1 MDNKEKI
8 FEKKVIKS
16 ASKAAGLKSTL
27 SVGDKLYLTSFGKG
41 NDAVLEQQ
49 IDTAADYAVTP
60 ISAEPSLTVTEAA
73 EARVKFDSKRPN
85 VKKIQLTADNP
96 LHHSAGNPAS
106 TRRDILGLK
115 NALEE
120 RFFGRTFDD
129 TIHIQI
135 IYNILDIEKI
145 LAEYA
150 TIISAA
156 LNHLMDES
164 SDVSQSDVIGNIAT
178 QNPYAIFKD
187 PQSRYDYRDP
197 SLTPDQRKDATRIR
211 KKIDANRAAFE
222 ALLATGRLGYF
233 GFDYKPPRKDEKDK
247 KKIKA
252 AETQEK
258 RLYHLVA
265 LAGQL
270 RQWSFHGGDKPE
282 DELWLYQ
289 LDSQLVGERK
299 EFLDTLDYYYGDRFR
314 EINDHFIDQNKIN
327 LAILEEIYPEETF
340 PEIAALY
347 YDFIVVKSYKNMGFS
362 IKKLREQMTTLEGA
376 SVITAQNMDS
386 VRSKLYKLIDF
397 SLFYRYY
404 KDEARRQRAVDI
416 LRASTTDEEKEA
428 FYAAEA
434 EWNWNYFRGRFTD
447 FCLKI
452 GDWVKMDVDASR
464 WNGIL
469 DLDSYRRTS
478 TASYFSKLL
487 YAMSFFLDG
496 KEINI
501 LFTTL
506 INKFENI
513 ASFITT
519 AKELSIDVTFHE
531 NYAFFN
537 QDCDGYAREIDV
549 VRNIARMK
557 KPVPGARKTMY
568 RDALTVL
575 GIPEHMQADMFDAE
589 LEKMLEKPKDEKGRK
604 LKGKNPFRNFIAN
617 NVIESNRFIYVVKFC
632 NPDKVRSLVNNTV
645 VTKFVLGR
653 MPETQIDRYYQ
664 SCIANPDSAAP
675 LAARID
681 ALADMM
687 RNMRFEDFK
696 DVQQKSGDPI
706 ENMRKERFKAII
718 RLYLAV
724 VYQLVKNLVNVNSRY
739 VIAFHCLE
747 RDCQIYTGKSV
758 SKSKKYFTLIDVLL
772 EEGDSSRSGYL
783 ARNVRMR
790 EHIAHDVDI
799 GKSLIITT
807 KSTDSA
813 TGEVKYS
820 KLRIIGFYR
829 NNIAHLTAVRS
840 FADYIGDIAR
850 IDSYFGLYHYIV
862 QRLLQSRDY
871 TAEAFPDRI
880 NPYYASLDRYHTYVK
895 DFVKALNSPIG
906 YNLPRFKNLS
916 IQQLFDR
923 NELQPEP
930 KDDKAEE
937 S

>member
-49 IDTAADYAVTP
+49 IDTAADYAVSP

-85 VKKIQLTADNP
+85 VKKN
-96 LHHSAGNPAS
+96 
-106 TRRDILGLK
+106 
-115 NALEE
+115 
-120 RFFGRTFDD
+120 D

-145 LAEYA
+145 LAVYA
-150 TIISAA
+150 TNISAA
-156 LNHLMDES
+156 LNHMMDES

-197 SLTPDQRKDATRIR
+197 SLTPDQRKDATKIR
-211 KKIDANRAAFE
+211 KKIDANRAAFQ

-252 AETQEK
+252 TETQEK

-404 KDEARRQRAVDI
+404 KDEARRQRAVNI

-464 WNGIL
+464 WNGML

-478 TASYFSKLL
+478 TASYFSKLAL
-487 YAMSFFLDG
+487 RD
-496 KEINI
+496 
-501 LFTTL
+501 
-506 INKFENI
+506 
-513 ASFITT
+513 
-519 AKELSIDVTFHE
+519 EL
-531 NYAFFN
+531 
-537 QDCDGYAREIDV
+537 
-549 VRNIARMK
+549 
-557 KPVPGARKTMY
+557 
-568 RDALTVL
+568 
-575 GIPEHMQADMFDAE
+575 
-589 LEKMLEKPKDEKGRK
+589 
-604 LKGKNPFRNFIAN
+604 
-617 NVIESNRFIYVVKFC
+617 
-632 NPDKVRSLVNNTV
+632 
-645 VTKFVLGR
+645 
-653 MPETQIDRYYQ
+653 
-664 SCIANPDSAAP
+664 
-675 LAARID
+675 
-681 ALADMM
+681 
-687 RNMRFEDFK
+687 
-696 DVQQKSGDPI
+696 
-706 ENMRKERFKAII
+706 
-718 RLYLAV
+718 
-724 VYQLVKNLVNVNSRY
+724 
-739 VIAFHCLE
+739 
-747 RDCQIYTGKSV
+747 
-758 SKSKKYFTLIDVLL
+758 
-772 EEGDSSRSGYL
+772 
-783 ARNVRMR
+783 
-790 EHIAHDVDI
+790 
-799 GKSLIITT
+799 
-807 KSTDSA
+807 
-813 TGEVKYS
+813 
-820 KLRIIGFYR
+820 
-829 NNIAHLTAVRS
+829 
-840 FADYIGDIAR
+840 
-850 IDSYFGLYHYIV
+850 
-862 QRLLQSRDY
+862 
-871 TAEAFPDRI
+871 
-880 NPYYASLDRYHTYVK
+880 
-895 DFVKALNSPIG
+895 
-906 YNLPRFKNLS
+906 LP
-916 IQQLFDR
+916 
-923 NELQPEP
+923 
-930 KDDKAEE
+930 
-937 S
+937 